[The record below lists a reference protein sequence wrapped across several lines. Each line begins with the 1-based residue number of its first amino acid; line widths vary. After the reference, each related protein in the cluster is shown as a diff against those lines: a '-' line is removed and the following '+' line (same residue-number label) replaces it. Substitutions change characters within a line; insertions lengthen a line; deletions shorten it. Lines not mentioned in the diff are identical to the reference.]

1 MTVCNVRRY
10 LGINCLENIGR
21 VQPPVTDRVRRNK
34 PTAGVILC
42 FVQDLKLQVE
52 QRMEQRCSDPL
63 LMFLFSFCFPASS
76 SEKKCVFFCV
86 LSQTLTASSDLDIV
100 AAVVSLLY
108 F

>member
-21 VQPPVTDRVRRNK
+21 VQPPVTDRLRRNK
-34 PTAGVILC
+34 PTA
-42 FVQDLKLQVE
+42 DLKLQVE